1 MAEEI
6 FEKHER
12 QIGELT
18 SRVAFLEYS
27 RQNDL
32 LHMANT
38 DKRLNRIER
47 SLRATNSLLPPKED
61 EKLQTP
67 RQNPPTKEERD
78 ALNSLFRQG
87 DTNG

>member
-1 MAEEI
+1 MADE
-6 FEKHER
+6 FFTKHER

-27 RQNDL
+27 RQTDL

-47 SLRATNSLLPPKED
+47 SLRSTNSLLPPKED
-61 EKLQTP
+61 EKLQAP
-67 RQNPPTKEERD
+67 RQRPPTKDEQD
-78 ALNSLFRQG
+78 ALFSLFRQG
-87 DTNG
+87 DTNE

>member
-1 MAEEI
+1 MAEDI
-6 FEKHER
+6 FKKHER
-12 QIGELT
+12 QIGDLT
-18 SRVAFLEYS
+18 SRVAFLEYQRS
-27 RQNDL
+27 GDL
-32 LHMANT
+32 THMANT

-61 EKLQTP
+61 EKPQVP
-67 RQNPPTKEERD
+67 RQKPPTKEERD

>member
-1 MAEEI
+1 MAEDI
-6 FEKHER
+6 FKKHER
-12 QIGELT
+12 QIGDLT

-27 RQNDL
+27 RQTDL

-67 RQNPPTKEERD
+67 MQNPLTKEEQD
-78 ALNSLFRQG
+78 ALFSLFREG

>member
-1 MAEEI
+1 MADE
-6 FEKHER
+6 FFTKHER

-27 RQNDL
+27 RENDL

-38 DKRLNRIER
+38 DRRLHRIER
-47 SLRATNSLLPPKED
+47 SLRATNSLLPLKEY
-61 EKLQTP
+61 EKLQAP
-67 RQNPPTKEERD
+67 RQNPPSKEELD
-78 ALNSLFRQG
+78 ALNSLFTQG

>member
-1 MAEEI
+1 MPEEI
-6 FEKHER
+6 FNKHER

-32 LHMANT
+32 THMANT

-47 SLRATNSLLPPKED
+47 SLGTASLLLPPKED
-61 EKLQTP
+61 EKLQVP
-67 RQNPPTKEERD
+67 RQNPPTKEEQD
-78 ALNSLFRQG
+78 ALFSLFRQG

>member
-1 MAEEI
+1 MAEDI
-6 FEKHER
+6 FKKHER
-12 QIGELT
+12 QIGDLT

-27 RQNDL
+27 RQTDL

-67 RQNPPTKEERD
+67 MQNPPTKDEQD
-78 ALNSLFRQG
+78 ALFSLFRQG

>member
-1 MAEEI
+1 MAEDV
-6 FEKHER
+6 FKKHER

-38 DKRLNRIER
+38 DRRLNRIER
-47 SLRATNSLLPPKED
+47 SLGSASLLLPPKDD
-61 EKLQTP
+61 EKLQAP
-67 RQNPPTKEERD
+67 RQEPPSEEAKAALYELFTK
-78 ALNSLFRQG
+78 G
-87 DTNG
+87 DTDE

>member
-6 FEKHER
+6 FTKHER

-27 RQNDL
+27 RENDL

-38 DKRLNRIER
+38 DRRLNRIER
-47 SLRATNSLLPPKED
+47 SLRSTNSLLPPKED
-61 EKLQTP
+61 EKLQAP
-67 RQNPPTKEERD
+67 RQEPPSEEAKA
-78 ALNSLFRQG
+78 ALYSLFTQG

>member
-6 FEKHER
+6 FTKHER

-27 RQNDL
+27 RENDL
-32 LHMANT
+32 THMANT

-47 SLRATNSLLPPKED
+47 SLRSTNSLLPPKED
-61 EKLQTP
+61 EKLQVP

-78 ALNSLFRQG
+78 ALNSLFTQG

>member
-32 LHMANT
+32 FHMANT
-38 DKRLNRIER
+38 DRRLNRIER
-47 SLRATNSLLPPKED
+47 SLRATDSLLPPKED
-61 EKLQTP
+61 EKLQAP
-67 RQNPPTKEERD
+67 RQRPPTKDEQD
-78 ALNSLFRQG
+78 ALFSLFRQG

>member
-6 FEKHER
+6 FEEHER

-27 RQNDL
+27 RQTDL

-38 DKRLNRIER
+38 DRRLNRIER
-47 SLRATNSLLPPKED
+47 SLGTASLLLPPKED

-67 RQNPPTKEERD
+67 RQTPPTKDEQD
-78 ALNSLFRQG
+78 ALFSLFRQG
-87 DTNG
+87 DTNE

>member
-1 MAEEI
+1 MAKDI

-18 SRVAFLEYS
+18 SRVAFMEYS

-38 DKRLNRIER
+38 DRRLNRIER
-47 SLRATNSLLPPKED
+47 SLRSTDSLLPPKDD
-61 EKLQTP
+61 EKLQAP
-67 RQNPPTKEERD
+67 RQEQPSEEAKVALYDLFTK
-78 ALNSLFRQG
+78 G

>member
-6 FEKHER
+6 FTKHER

-27 RQNDL
+27 RKNDL
-32 LHMANT
+32 THMANT

-61 EKLQTP
+61 EKLRVP
-67 RQNPPTKEERD
+67 RQNPPTKKEQD
-78 ALNSLFRQG
+78 ALNSLFTQG
-87 DTNG
+87 DTNA

>member
-1 MAEEI
+1 MAEDI
-6 FEKHER
+6 FKKHER
-12 QIGELT
+12 QIGDLT

-27 RQNDL
+27 RQTDL

-61 EKLQTP
+61 EKLRVP
-67 RQNPPTKEERD
+67 RQNPPTKDEQD
-78 ALNSLFRQG
+78 ALFSLFRQG

>member
-18 SRVAFLEYS
+18 SRVAYLEYQRS
-27 RQNDL
+27 GDL
-32 LHMANT
+32 THMANT

-47 SLRATNSLLPPKED
+47 SLRSTNSLLPPKED
-61 EKLQTP
+61 EKLQAP
-67 RQNPPTKEERD
+67 RQRPPTKDEQD
-78 ALNSLFRQG
+78 ALFSLFRKG
-87 DTNG
+87 DTNE